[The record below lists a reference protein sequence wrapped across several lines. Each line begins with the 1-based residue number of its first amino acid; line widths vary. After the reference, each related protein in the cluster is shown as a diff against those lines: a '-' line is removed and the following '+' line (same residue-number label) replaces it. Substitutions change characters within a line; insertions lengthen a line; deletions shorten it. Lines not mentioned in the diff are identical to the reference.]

1 VDGGLSVSGDLK
13 LSKDI
18 TLIVDD
24 FENNFTLVDVLETL
38 TIPADAMI
46 ELTATEPAVD
56 PTNDILLF
64 SANAIVDE
72 TGNILTTETLLSM
85 IEIDTLIFPQDA
97 GWNYTLD
104 ATASGIW
111 LKADPN
117 AVPEPSAFILLVL
130 GLGTLAWTRRPRTQT
145 DAQA

>member
-1 VDGGLSVSGDLK
+1 
-13 LSKDI
+13 
-18 TLIVDD
+18 
-24 FENNFTLVDVLETL
+24 
-38 TIPADAMI
+38 
-46 ELTATEPAVD
+46 
-56 PTNDILLF
+56 
-64 SANAIVDE
+64 
-72 TGNILTTETLLSM
+72 M